1 MKIGHLLTLCA
12 AALVLPAASD
22 PPAALAPYFHG
33 GTFDPGD
40 FAWMRGRFPGATP
53 TEVQT
58 YASIDAWVTTC
69 FAEGEARVRAEL
81 AAMGVAKADL
91 SDVPPRELKCAVV
104 ASAKGAPVAGT
115 ATWVDFQRDLHEA
128 RPVAMSF
135 LLALRLAEDT
145 SRPGVDASLQ
155 ETILARTVGEQ
166 MLRKAIDWG
175 EGETAGAPRLS
186 KGAFSVLQAYLI
198 MALAERDHAN
208 TEWLKAEVEKDGWP
222 TIARAG
228 TTGSMMAWL
237 LVQHADADA
246 AFQLRALRLMTPL
259 AATGEVNKRNYA
271 YLYDRIMLKIA
282 GKQRYATQM
291 TCKEGKRVPLPLE
304 DEAKMPA
311 MRAEA
316 GLEPM
321 ADYIKSFDAFGS
333 CPKPS

>member
-1 MKIGHLLTLCA
+1 MKIGHLILCA
-12 AALVLPAASD
+12 GALLLPAASD
-22 PPAALAPYFHG
+22 PPAALAPYCHA

-40 FAWMRGRFPGATP
+40 FAWMRGRFPDATP

-69 FAEGEARVRAEL
+69 FAEGEERVRAEL

-91 SDVPPRELKCAVV
+91 SEVPPRDLKCAVV
-104 ASAKGAPVAGT
+104 ESAKGAPMAGT
-115 ATWVDFQRDLHEA
+115 ATWDAFQRDLHEA

-135 LLALRLAEDT
+135 LLALRLAEDS
-145 SRPGVDASLQ
+145 SRPGVDASL
-155 ETILARTVGEQ
+155 EEAILARTVGEQ
-166 MLRKAIDWG
+166 MLRNATNWD
-175 EGETAGAPRLS
+175 EVADAPRLS
-186 KGAFSVLQAYLI
+186 KGALSVLQAYLI

-208 TEWLKAEVEKDGWP
+208 TEWLKAQVEKDGWP

-259 AATGEVNKRNYA
+259 APTGEVNKRNYA

-291 TCKEGKRVPLPLE
+291 TCKAGKRVPLALE

-311 MRAEA
+311 LRAEA
-316 GLEPM
+316 GLEPL
-321 ADYIKSFDAFGS
+321 ADYIKSFDAFGP
-333 CPKPS
+333 CPKAS